1 MLVYVGTFQ
10 LRELNWKSAKTLGT
24 TFNKA
29 EFHSFSPF
37 ATDEMG
43 RIMERRWRLEMDH
56 GRVKRPRGL
65 NMALLKMSSVAGP
78 TAGNWR
84 AVLQTNYQDCL
95 SGVSRKIKRDLST
108 NVVLRDT
115 VRSLTLDG
123 GGSWDVDPDS
133 LTAEESQLLNMGILL
148 LASSTQVRFTS
159 ILILRDCIDIVFPK
173 LGMDSVTNDYIEER

>member
-1 MLVYVGTFQ
+1 M
-10 LRELNWKSAKTLGT
+10 
-24 TFNKA
+24 
-29 EFHSFSPF
+29 
-37 ATDEMG
+37 
-43 RIMERRWRLEMDH
+43 
-56 GRVKRPRGL
+56 
-65 NMALLKMSSVAGP
+65 
-78 TAGNWR
+78 
-84 AVLQTNYQDCL
+84 
-95 SGVSRKIKRDLST
+95 
-108 NVVLRDT
+108 LRDT